1 MSKNNC
7 NLSASQ
13 WIEHLDYDPESGVF
27 TWKTTWGR
35 RVKGSEAGAV
45 QKTGYR
51 MIGLFGNRI
60 YAHRLAW
67 FLTHGDLGDKYID
80 HENGIKLDNRIS
92 NLRLVTVAENMQ
104 NLKKSKKNTT
114 GFRGVSFY
122 KATGK
127 FCAEP
132 KVNGKKYFLGYFDKA
147 ENASKAYIAKKLE
160 LTKLFNPFRE

>member
-1 MSKNNC
+1 
-7 NLSASQ
+7 
-13 WIEHLDYDPESGVF
+13 
-27 TWKTTWGR
+27 
-35 RVKGSEAGAV
+35 
-45 QKTGYR
+45 

-147 ENASKAYIAKKLE
+147 EDASKAYIAKKLE